1 MSTSTPPP
9 PVPGRTRFETEMQ
22 VRPDDLDM
30 MQHVHASRYLDYVLA
45 ARCDQM
51 ARCYGMA
58 MEEFLAR
65 GLGWYTR
72 VSHFEYHR
80 PLRFGERFVVRTWIQ
95 EFFKDGV
102 RVDFELFKAANGK
115 LSASG
120 WCHFTLVNLQTGRAE
135 PLPPEI
141 VARYA
146 I

>member
-1 MSTSTPPP
+1 MSAPTPP

-80 PLRFGERFVVRTWIQ
+80 PLRFGERFVVRTWIE

-102 RVDFELFKAANGK
+102 RVEFEILKAVNGK
-115 LSASG
+115 RSASG

-141 VARYA
+141 VAKYA